1 MFDIFEKNRRKVLH
15 NLPNLFVFADELGE
29 YMNLSLKPNFKL
41 AGPVL
46 GKNIKQF
53 GDELAKLDAAEFVV

>member
-1 MFDIFEKNRRKVLH
+1 
-15 NLPNLFVFADELGE
+15 
-29 YMNLSLKPNFKL
+29 MNLSLKPNFKL

-53 GDELAKLDAAEFVV
+53 GDELAKLDAAEVCG